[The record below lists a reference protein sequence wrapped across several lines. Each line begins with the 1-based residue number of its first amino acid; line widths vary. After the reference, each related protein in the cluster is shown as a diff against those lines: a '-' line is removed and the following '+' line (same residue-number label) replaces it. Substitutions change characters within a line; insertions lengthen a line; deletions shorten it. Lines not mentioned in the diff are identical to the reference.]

1 MSPCWLAGRA
11 GGLQPP
17 PYKSG
22 PGVEQQHLRRGTA
35 PASRAP
41 EARDFVEPGKNG
53 PKASSTLG
61 KSSDLRFWL
70 RRSRLLEDGNR
81 VGQASPKRVGPDHQR
96 LNRDEFP
103 SVRANRLEGS
113 FQTMKAAG

>member
-41 EARDFVEPGKNG
+41 EARDFVEPGEER
-53 PKASSTLG
+53 P
-61 KSSDLRFWL
+61 
-70 RRSRLLEDGNR
+70 
-81 VGQASPKRVGPDHQR
+81 
-96 LNRDEFP
+96 
-103 SVRANRLEGS
+103 EG
-113 FQTMKAAG
+113 